1 MYLLYH
7 HLIVVEI
14 SQFCVI
20 NVFSFHDMFLSRMMP
35 DVGLSRYC
43 IFTSL
48 FLPFSPVIWLFAMVS
63 LLYSVLIIL
72 TDSVYNFYQ
81 LLCSIHICYTTLCL
95 STTLL
100 VCHIK
105 PASLIE
111 TSLFRNGFL
120 HDQKFDKNGFK
131 QLFVYICCYYIGSG
145 IYLHDG
151 LISTPQV
158 NP

>member
-48 FLPFSPVIWLFAMVS
+48 FLSFSPVIWLFAMVS
-63 LLYSVLIIL
+63 LLYSVIIIL
-72 TDSVYNFYQ
+72 TDSVYSFYQ

-105 PASLIE
+105 QHLSLRPLSSGTVSCMIKNLIRMDLNNC
-111 TSLFRNGFL
+111 LF
-120 HDQKFDKNGFK
+120 
-131 QLFVYICCYYIGSG
+131 
-145 IYLHDG
+145 
-151 LISTPQV
+151 ISAVIILVLEYTYTMV
-158 NP
+158 